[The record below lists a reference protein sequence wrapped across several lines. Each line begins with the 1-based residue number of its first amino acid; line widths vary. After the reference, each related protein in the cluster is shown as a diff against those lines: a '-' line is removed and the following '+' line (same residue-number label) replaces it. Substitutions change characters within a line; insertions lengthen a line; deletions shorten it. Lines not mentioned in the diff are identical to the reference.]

1 MSPLVFFNASVILAG
16 LKSSTGASKKLLEW
30 AAQGKIRAVVSEVV
44 LDEVWRNFRKL
55 DISEAL
61 LKKNVISFRIE
72 KAPAGKELKRFK
84 KLVVDPDDVHI
95 LTSVKEVDA
104 DFLVT
109 LDKKHILVLQKK
121 IRWTKIVSSG
131 ELLKIL
137 LR

>member
-16 LKSSTGASKKLLEW
+16 LKSSTGASRKLLEW

-44 LDEVWRNFRKL
+44 LDEVWRNLRKL

-61 LKKNVISFRIE
+61 LKKIVISFRIE

-84 KLVVDPDDVHI
+84 KLLVDPDDVHI
-95 LTSVKEVDA
+95 LTSAKRADA

-109 LDKKHILVLQKK
+109 LDKKHILVLQRK
-121 IRWTKIVSSG
+121 IQWTKIVSPG
-131 ELLKIL
+131 ELFKTL